1 MDVKTADA
9 LKSIDTFMDSGHLQP
24 HAGEQ
29 LREMLIESAF
39 AEWRSGYRTAV
50 ADRKTKG
57 V

>member
-9 LKSIDTFMDSGHLQP
+9 LKSLDTFIRSNQLDP

-29 LREMLIESAF
+29 LRQMIIYSAF
-39 AEWRSGYRTAV
+39 AEWRSGYRTAL